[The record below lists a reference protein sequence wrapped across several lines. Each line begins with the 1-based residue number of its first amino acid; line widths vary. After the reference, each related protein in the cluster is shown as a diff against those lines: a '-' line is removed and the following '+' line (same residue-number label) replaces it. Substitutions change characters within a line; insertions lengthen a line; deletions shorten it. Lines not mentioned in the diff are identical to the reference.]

1 MGDFNQD
8 AFQRLM
14 MIPGVAAGFGMSGA
28 GKDASFQDYLNERMM
43 KDSQKRATEMQERRA
58 MEMQDMMSQGY
69 RNREFGERS
78 AVKATNRIGE
88 MMGRRMFP
96 QIGALT
102 GAMY

>member
-14 MIPGVAAGFGMSGA
+14 MMPGVAAGFGMSGA

-58 MEMQDMMSQGY
+58 MEMKTINQL

>member
-58 MEMQDMMSQGY
+58 MEMKTINQL